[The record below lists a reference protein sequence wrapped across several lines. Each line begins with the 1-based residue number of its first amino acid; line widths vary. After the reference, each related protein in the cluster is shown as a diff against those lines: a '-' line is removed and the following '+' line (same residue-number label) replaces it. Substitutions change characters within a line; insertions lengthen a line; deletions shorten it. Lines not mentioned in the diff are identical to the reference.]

1 MTNAMA
7 YYALKILLSAVVVVL
22 ISELAKR
29 QSGVAALIAALPLTS
44 ILAFV
49 WLHLDATPPER
60 IADLAG
66 QVFWLVIPSLI
77 LFITLPFLLRQGLN
91 FWLSLGL
98 SIIATAGGYFALL
111 PLLRRFGVN
120 L

>member
-1 MTNAMA
+1 MV
-7 YYALKILLSAVVVVL
+7 YYALKILLSAVVVTL
-22 ISELAKR
+22 ISEVAKR
-29 QSGVAALIAALPLTS
+29 HTGFAALIASLPLGC
-44 ILAFV
+44 ILAFT
-49 WLHLDATPPER
+49 WLHLESTSPER

-66 QVFWLVIPSLI
+66 QIFWLVIPSLI
-77 LFITLPFLLRQGLN
+77 MFLVLPVLLRQGLN

-98 SIIATAGGYFALL
+98 SIAATAGGYFALL

>member
-1 MTNAMA
+1 MV
-7 YYALKILLSAVVVVL
+7 YYALKVLLSAVVVVL
-22 ISELAKR
+22 ISEMAKR
-29 QSGVAALIAALPLTS
+29 NTGFAALIASLPLGC
-44 ILAFV
+44 ILAFT
-49 WLHLDATPPER
+49 WLHLESTPSER

-98 SIIATAGGYFALL
+98 SIVATAGGYFALL
-111 PLLRRFGVN
+111 PLLRRFGVT

>member
-1 MTNAMA
+1 MV
-7 YYALKILLSAVVVVL
+7 YYALKVLLSALVITV
-22 ISELAKR
+22 IAEMAKR
-29 QSGVAALIAALPLTS
+29 HSGVAALIAALPLTS

-49 WLHLDATPPER
+49 WLHLDAAPPER

-66 QVFWLVIPSLI
+66 QIFWLVIPSLI
-77 LFITLPFLLRQGLN
+77 LFIALPFLLRQGLN
-91 FWLSLGL
+91 FWLSLGI
-98 SIIATAGGYFALL
+98 SIAATSGGYLALL

>member
-1 MTNAMA
+1 MA
-7 YYALKILLSAVVVVL
+7 YYALKVLLSALLITL
-22 ISELAKR
+22 ISEVAKR
-29 QSGVAALIAALPLTS
+29 HSAFAALIAALPLTS

-49 WLHLDATPPER
+49 WLRLDATPTER

-66 QVFWLVIPSLI
+66 QIFWLVIPSLI
-77 LFITLPFLLRQGLN
+77 LFLVLPLLLRQGLN

-98 SIIATAGGYFALL
+98 SIAATAGGYFALL
-111 PLLRRFGVN
+111 PLLRRFGIT